1 MRTGP
6 RWSAWGCLYG
16 TMRYAFGGAEDRA
29 ERFDKK
35 DIPIIIRA
43 RTRELRLV
51 TNLNLLTRKEAA
63 GMYRGRYFIRES
75 VYVCGDYMDAD
86 IYPVFQPAGKRRAR
100 CKPTSAIQEKLN
112 QKNAEKKITRL
123 AHANFTE
130 DDIALHLTY
139 DELPEDEEQAQRDL
153 YNYIRR
159 VKRLRKKMG
168 LPPLKYLSCTEVGK
182 KSGRIHHH
190 IIMSGGVD
198 RDTLEK
204 LWGKGYANSKRLQF
218 KEDGIT
224 GLTRYVAKDHLF
236 YKRWNQS
243 KNLVRPEPVV
253 RDSAVTMDDLEEMED
268 AIEKKA
274 AWQYFEGRYEGFT
287 LTEATFTR
295 NNINRGCYVNI
306 EMRRRR

>member
-1 MRTGP
+1 
-6 RWSAWGCLYG
+6 
-16 TMRYAFGGAEDRA
+16 
-29 ERFDKK
+29 
-35 DIPIIIRA
+35 
-43 RTRELRLV
+43 
-51 TNLNLLTRKEAA
+51 
-63 GMYRGRYFIRES
+63 MYRGRHFIRECI
-75 VYVCGDYMDAD
+75 YVCGNYMDAD

-112 QKNAEKKITRL
+112 QRNAEKKITRL

-139 DELPEDEEQAQRDL
+139 DELPEDERQAQRDL
-153 YNYIRR
+153 RNYIRR
-159 VKRLRKKMG
+159 VQRLRKKMG

-224 GLTRYVAKDHLF
+224 GLARYVAKDHLF

-274 AWQYFEGRYEGFT
+274 AWKYFEGRYEGFT

>member
-1 MRTGP
+1 
-6 RWSAWGCLYG
+6 
-16 TMRYAFGGAEDRA
+16 
-29 ERFDKK
+29 
-35 DIPIIIRA
+35 
-43 RTRELRLV
+43 
-51 TNLNLLTRKEAA
+51 
-63 GMYRGRYFIRES
+63 MYRGRHFIRECI
-75 VYVCGDYMDAD
+75 YVCGNYMDAD

-112 QKNAEKKITRL
+112 QRNAEKKITRL

-130 DDIALHLTY
+130 EDIALHLTY
-139 DELPEDEEQAQRDL
+139 DDLPESEEQAQRDL

-159 VKRLRKKMG
+159 VKRLRKKLG

-182 KSGRIHHH
+182 KNGRVHHH
-190 IIMSGGVD
+190 VIMSGGID
-198 RDTLEK
+198 RDTLEE

-218 KEDGIT
+218 REDGIT
-224 GLTRYVAKDHLF
+224 GLARYVVKDRMF

-243 KNLVRPEPVV
+243 KNLVHPEPVV
-253 RDSAVTMDDLEEMED
+253 RDNAVTMDDLAEMEE
-268 AIEKKA
+268 AIEEKA

-287 LTEATFTR
+287 MTEATFTR